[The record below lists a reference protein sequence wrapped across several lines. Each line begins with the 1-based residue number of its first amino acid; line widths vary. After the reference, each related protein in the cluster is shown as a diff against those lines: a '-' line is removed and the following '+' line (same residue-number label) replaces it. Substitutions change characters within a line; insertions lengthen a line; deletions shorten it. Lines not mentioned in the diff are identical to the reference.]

1 MNIPDS
7 ILAQSE
13 ARAGDPFVPSRIFI
27 KKDPKEI
34 YDFLRYNLNDEKL
47 SKLLEQSFFYYKK
60 EASTSK
66 EIFSNTLSLIH
77 DYALDKIKNSTMDEE
92 KKYDV
97 INLCRSYFKNLTS
110 QVETFCDLM
119 DFFNKNNN
127 LLEPKEISIIIL
139 GYATGIFKKLYTN

>member
-1 MNIPDS
+1 MSIPDS

-13 ARAGDPFVPSRIFI
+13 TRPGDPFVPSRVFL

-47 SKLLEQSFFYYKK
+47 SKLLEQSFFYYKQ
-60 EASTSK
+60 EASNSK
-66 EIFSNTLSLIH
+66 EIFRNIISLIH
-77 DYALDKIKNSTMDEE
+77 DHALDKIRSSVMDED
-92 KKYDV
+92 KKHD
-97 INLCRSYFKNLTS
+97 IMDLCRSYFKIFNS

-119 DFFNKNNN
+119 DFFNKSNN

>member
-1 MNIPDS
+1 MKKKKHNKIVKDYDKQKEKHLEK
-7 ILAQSE
+7 LATKMLE
-13 ARAGDPFVPSRIFI
+13 
-27 KKDPKEI
+27 
-34 YDFLRYNLNDEKL
+34 NDEKL

-97 INLCRSYFKNLTS
+97 INLCRSYFKNFTS

-139 GYATGIFKKLYTN
+139 GYATGIFKKQYTN